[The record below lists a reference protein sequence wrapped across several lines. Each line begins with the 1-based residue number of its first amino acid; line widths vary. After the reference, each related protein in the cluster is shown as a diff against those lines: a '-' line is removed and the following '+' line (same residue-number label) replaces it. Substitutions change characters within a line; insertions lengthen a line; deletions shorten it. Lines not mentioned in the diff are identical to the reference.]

1 MNIAHGEV
9 IGAAVRAVEAA
20 NRAPQFF
27 IWYAI
32 VLAVLLV
39 AAVVTLRHR

>member
-1 MNIAHGEV
+1 MNIAHEEV
-9 IGAAVRAVEAA
+9 LAAVVRAVEAA

-27 IWYAI
+27 TWYAI